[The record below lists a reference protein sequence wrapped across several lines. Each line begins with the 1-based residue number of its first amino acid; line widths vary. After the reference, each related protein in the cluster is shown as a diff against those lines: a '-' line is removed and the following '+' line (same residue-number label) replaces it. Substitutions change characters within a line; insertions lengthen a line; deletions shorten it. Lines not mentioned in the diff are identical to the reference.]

1 MCGFYYDTEIIK
13 SITGVRRSGKSCL
26 MEMVKNELL
35 QGDVQA
41 ERIIF
46 LVEKIRCDLSLSKVL
61 SLTITSVN
69 SIEVGIAEPFR

>member
-13 SITGVRRSGKSCL
+13 LITGVRRSGKSCL

-35 QGDVQA
+35 QGDVQP

-46 LVEKIRCDLSLSKVL
+46 LVEKNTLRS
-61 SLTITSVN
+61 
-69 SIEVGIAEPFR
+69 

>member
-35 QGDVQA
+35 QGDVQP

-46 LVEKIRCDLSLSKVL
+46 LVEKNTLRS
-61 SLTITSVN
+61 
-69 SIEVGIAEPFR
+69 